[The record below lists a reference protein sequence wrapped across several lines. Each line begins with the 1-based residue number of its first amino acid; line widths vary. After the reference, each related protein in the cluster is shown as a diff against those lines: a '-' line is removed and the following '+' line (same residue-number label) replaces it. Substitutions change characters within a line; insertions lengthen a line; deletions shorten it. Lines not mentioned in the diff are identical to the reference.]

1 MMKIHLKKLLVN
13 PWTAL
18 LTLALI
24 LSIRIAD
31 PSFVESIRLRYFDTL
46 VTSKATETIG
56 VSVVNIDEK
65 ALEKYG
71 QFPFPRDVY
80 AKLIRDLYSRNAG
93 LVVFNILTPDADR
106 MGHDREYV
114 QALRQYPVILPAV
127 GSTTNRNAARNP
139 GSVIIGPYG
148 LDAFVTYPGIV
159 ANQSSI
165 ESAAAGVG
173 LVNTLPEVDG
183 VVRRMPM
190 VAAYNGKLYPS
201 LAMEVLRV
209 AAADSTFQVKIN
221 ENGVEKMRIPKFGP
235 IATDSLSRVWVDW
248 SLVPS
253 KYSLT
258 DLPKDFEGEI
268 VIVGVSAQGLSN
280 PVATSLGEMLPQ
292 DLQAAVLGTVI
303 ANRDRPAITRPDWA
317 DGAEILALVVAG
329 IVLLFL
335 TRWTYVGLLSGI
347 GIVGISIFGSRLLF
361 SNYLFLFDATMVA
374 SGTILVMLHAYG
386 VKFVSEFLQKQ
397 QIKKQF
403 GSYVNPTI
411 VERLQKNPDLI
422 KLGGERKELSIVM
435 TDLRGFTTLG
445 ESFGDDVEGLT
456 QIMNDYMTALSVPVL
471 KNDGT
476 LIKFIGDASLH
487 VHGAPLD
494 DTRHAYTAVK
504 TAQQMIKAIEEF
516 NKELTAGGRPPVG
529 MGAGVNTGETLIGN
543 IGSKEK
549 FGYDV
554 LGDSVSTAARLE
566 GQTKSYGV
574 LLIIGPNTNEIVKD
588 EIFTLELDNIAVK
601 GKTVGLRIY
610 TPLEIYDANSASEY
624 IMARETHDAM
634 LVAYRAQ
641 QFDKAIEMCH
651 SLMGEFDGQMDHS
664 YELWIERC
672 REMKKVTL
680 PADWDGIFRAT
691 SK

>member
-1 MMKIHLKKLLVN
+1 MLKKILTS
-13 PWTAL
+13 PWCAL
-18 LTLALI
+18 LTLALVAA
-24 LSIRIAD
+24 LRIAD
-31 PSFVESIRLRYFDTL
+31 PAFVESVRLRYFDTL
-46 VTSKATETIG
+46 ITSRAPETIG

-71 QFPFPRDVY
+71 QFPFSRDVY
-80 AKLIRDLYSRNAG
+80 AQLIRDLYRRNAG
-93 LVVFNILTPDADR
+93 LVVFNVLTPDRDR
-106 MGHDREYV
+106 MGHDAEYV
-114 QALRQYPVILPAV
+114 QALRQYPTILPAV
-127 GSTTNRNAARNP
+127 GSTNNRNEARNP

-148 LDAFVTYPGIV
+148 LEAFVTYPGIV
-159 ANQSSI
+159 ANQYSI

-173 LVNTLPEVDG
+173 LVNTLPEIDG

-190 VAAYNGKLYPS
+190 VAAHDGKLYPS

-209 AAADSTFQVKIN
+209 AGGDTTFQIKIN

-235 IATDSLSRVWVDW
+235 ISTDSLSRVWIDW
-248 SLVPS
+248 SLRPS
-253 KYSLT
+253 EYSIT

-268 VIVGVSAQGLSN
+268 VIVGVSAQGLAN
-280 PVATSLGEMLPQ
+280 PVATSLGEMMPQ

-303 ANRDRPAITRPDWA
+303 ANKDRPIISRPDWA
-317 DGAEILALVVAG
+317 DGSEIIVLAVAG
-329 IVLLFL
+329 ILLLFL
-335 TRWTYVGLLSGI
+335 TRYVYVGLISGV
-347 GIVGISIFGSRLLF
+347 GIVVLSILGSRLAF

-374 SGTILVMLHAYG
+374 GGIILVMLHAYG

-397 QIKKQF
+397 AIKKQF

-411 VERLQKNPDLI
+411 VERLQKNPELI

-456 QIMNDYMTALSVPVL
+456 QIMNDYMTALSIPVL

-487 VHGAPLD
+487 VHGAPID
-494 DTRHAYTAVK
+494 DENHAVNAVK
-504 TAQQMIKAIEEF
+504 TALEMIEAIKVF
-516 NKELTAGGRPPVG
+516 NEELTAKGKPPVG

-543 IGSKEK
+543 IGAKSK

-566 GQTKSYGV
+566 GQSKGYGV
-574 LLIIGPNTNEIVKD
+574 LVVVGPHTAELVKD
-588 EIFTLELDNIAVK
+588 VYPMFEMDNIAVK
-601 GKTVGLRIY
+601 GKTEPLRIFTVAEETKEHRAFLDFY
-610 TPLEIYDANSASEY
+610 YRGQWIKAQAMIPTCKEASPSMEKYYDA
-624 IMARETHDAM
+624 MA
-634 LVAYRAQ
+634 
-641 QFDKAIEMCH
+641 
-651 SLMGEFDGQMDHS
+651 
-664 YELWIERC
+664 ERLSGGVPK
-672 REMKKVTL
+672 EWAGYYV
-680 PADWDGIFRAT
+680 AT